1 MTPAMPAILRWLLSG
16 RPAQQD
22 VAAEILSN
30 AAEPAVLS
38 AVAATQGA
46 VDALAE
52 MLQGRWES
60 RYWAAACL
68 AQLACCPET
77 DAAVPEARLGHEA
90 DALLP
95 PDLDVVDQAGAPH
108 CCRRREPTLIKGMV
122 RTCIRLGTIARCPQ
136 PDALP
141 EVQHRHAVRCLSRQ
155 PRPSFCVFWAGLKC
169 APLPRRA

>member
-1 MTPAMPAILRWLLSG
+1 LDGVHRPSSTCVRLSIGARTAQVGTALVMPALPAILRWLLSG

-30 AAEPAVLS
+30 AAEPGVLA

-77 DAAVPEARLGHEA
+77 DAAVPEARSA
-90 DALLP
+90 CAVDAVLP
-95 PDLDVVDQAGAPH
+95 PHPTVLMCATDSIVVGGSQ
-108 CCRRREPTLIKGMV
+108 
-122 RTCIRLGTIARCPQ
+122 
-136 PDALP
+136 
-141 EVQHRHAVRCLSRQ
+141 LS
-155 PRPSFCVFWAGLKC
+155 SMAW
-169 APLPRRA
+169 